1 VSAAADGDSLTAGS
15 TEAVTLAG
23 LPSALHWQV
32 LPVRWS
38 AKDGR
43 KLTIEAGPRTDLFVD
58 PGGSEPMLNAA
69 RLLGP
74 IDGDFTLSAMVT
86 VGFAGTFD
94 AGVLMIHGGDRSW
107 AKLCFEY
114 SPQGQ
119 PMVVSVVTRGVSDD
133 ANSMPIDA
141 KTVWLRVARLGSAYA
156 FHASTDGTTWQF
168 VRHFALDTGDAP
180 QVGFVTQS
188 PSGEGCTVTF
198 EDIRFEPRRLADLRN
213 GE

>member
-1 VSAAADGDSLTAGS
+1 
-15 TEAVTLAG
+15 
-23 LPSALHWQV
+23 
-32 LPVRWS
+32 VRWS

-58 PGGSEPMLNAA
+58 PGGNEPMLNAA

-74 IDGDFTLSAMVT
+74 IDGDFTLGAMVT
-86 VGFAGTFD
+86 VDFAGTFD
-94 AGVLMIHGGDRSW
+94 AGVLMIQGEDRNW

-141 KTVWLRVARLGSAYA
+141 KTVWLRVARLGSAFA
-156 FHASTDGTTWQF
+156 FHASTNGTTWQF
-168 VRHFALDTGDAP
+168 VRHFALETEGAP
-180 QVGFVTQS
+180 QVGFVAQS
-188 PSGEGCTVTF
+188 PTGEGCTVIF
-198 EDIRFEPRRLADLRN
+198 EDIRFERKRLADLRN